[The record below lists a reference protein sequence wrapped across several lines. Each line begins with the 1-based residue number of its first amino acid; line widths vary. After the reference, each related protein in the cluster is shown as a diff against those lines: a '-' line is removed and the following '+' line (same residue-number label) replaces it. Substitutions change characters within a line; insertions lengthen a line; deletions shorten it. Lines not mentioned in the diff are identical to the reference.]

1 MRSGLVAGRVVSS
14 DATRPGAGHRLTL
27 ALGLTVSSV
36 VLVGCSVFGSDDSK
50 TTAKNAA
57 QLTQTTVA
65 SVDTTIDVTTVP
77 AAPDSTVPPVTWTT
91 LAPGLVPNELEVI
104 DLIVGTGPAAEP
116 GATLLIDYVGQ
127 RFASG
132 EQFESTAGQPPRSIR
147 LGSNQV
153 IQGWEQGLIGM
164 QEGGRR
170 ELVVP
175 ADLAYGS
182 QGTAVVSPNEALVY
196 VINLVKVVSPVDAV
210 DIPVVAVEPGLSPT
224 ELGIVDELVGGGALA
239 IDGSAVSVRYV
250 LLSATT
256 GQQVYSGWETGLIS
270 QFTLG
275 THEVVAGLE
284 QGIAGMK
291 TGGRRRLEVPAD
303 LAYGDAGSPGGEV
316 LPGEAVVYLVE
327 LVSAD

>member
-1 MRSGLVAGRVVSS
+1 
-14 DATRPGAGHRLTL
+14 
-27 ALGLTVSSV
+27 
-36 VLVGCSVFGSDDSK
+36 
-50 TTAKNAA
+50 
-57 QLTQTTVA
+57 
-65 SVDTTIDVTTVP
+65 
-77 AAPDSTVPPVTWTT
+77 
-91 LAPGLVPNELEVI
+91 
-104 DLIVGTGPAAEP
+104 
-116 GATLLIDYVGQ
+116 
-127 RFASG
+127 
-132 EQFESTAGQPPRSIR
+132 
-147 LGSNQV
+147 
-153 IQGWEQGLIGM
+153 M

-316 LPGEAVVYLVE
+316 LPGEAGVYLVE